1 MKMDIIHTSQSP
13 SLPVVRVPLR
23 SEAPLFQ
30 ALALHCNLN
39 GRLLLQGVDL
49 VLGEGSFVVLH
60 GDNGAGKSTLLEL
73 LHGRRRPSMGSVFF
87 RGAPHT
93 KPQRRIALLRQRPST
108 RWDMPMDVQTLV
120 DLGTGLSGVRNRLA
134 ARRISDLNLAAFG
147 LEALA
152 RRPIAELSGGEQQR
166 VLLARVLCQQAEVL
180 LLDEPF
186 NGLDH
191 NSRADLA
198 QLLLGVVVS
207 GKAVLLSHHGVLPEL
222 LQQQAIE
229 GDAPA
234 PVQHLTLSMGRLC

>member
-1 MKMDIIHTSQSP
+1 MIMDIIHTSC
-13 SLPVVRVPLR
+13 SLSAPVVRAPLR
-23 SEAPLFQ
+23 SGPPLLQ
-30 ALALHCNLN
+30 ALALHCNLH
-39 GRLLLQGVDL
+39 GRPLLQGVDL

-93 KPQRRIALLRQRPST
+93 KPQRRIALLPQRPST

-120 DLGTGLSGVRNRLA
+120 DLGTGLSGERNPLA
-134 ARRISDLNLAAFG
+134 ARRIRDLNLAAFG

-152 RRPIAELSGGEQQR
+152 GRPIAALSGGEQQR
-166 VLLARVLCQQAEVL
+166 VLLARVLCQQADVL

-198 QLLLGVVVS
+198 QLLLDLVAT
-207 GKAVLLSHHGVLPEL
+207 GKAVVLSHHGVLPEL
-222 LQQQAIE
+222 LQQLPGE
-229 GDAPA
+229 VDARG
-234 PVQHLTLSMGRLC
+234 PVDHLTLSNGRLC